1 MNGQVIPREECY
13 INARRALDA
22 ARERRDRAR
31 AAGLLDPAKELVLR
45 RIEREMR
52 AEQAAEAA
60 AARVAADR
68 AA

>member
-1 MNGQVIPREECY
+1 MSEPLLTREQCF

-45 RIEREMR
+45 RIEREIR
-52 AEQAAEAA
+52 AEQAAAQAA
-60 AARVAADR
+60 AVDR